1 MIASPESA
9 EVAFR
14 WANLLMFWDR
24 NPRRAKRLLERALEL
39 QPQLAQAQ
47 QALMVIESQ
56 LDDDT
61 SSSGLE
67 THDDFMLE
75 GIQGM

>member
-1 MIASPESA
+1 MIASPESV

-24 NPRRAKRLLERALEL
+24 NPRRAKRLLERAIEL